1 MTTDAIEAMAN
12 AAIGLVI
19 SWCARFWILGY
30 TATGSVAVTSMFFVL
45 SFARSYII
53 RRLFRR
59 NKA

>member
-1 MTTDAIEAMAN
+1 MTIDAIEALAN
-12 AAIGLVI
+12 AVIGFVI
-19 SWCARFWILGY
+19 SWCATFWILGY